1 MTEHKLKEYVYGRD
15 LLDLICDFGRWGG
28 TPQEF
33 VSVLRKMPPRLYSI
47 SSSLAANP
55 DEVHVTVGV
64 VRYTAHGRQR
74 KGVCSN
80 FCAER
85 LQPGVTVPVF
95 IQENDSFR
103 LPDDP
108 DTPIITI
115 GLGMGR
121 PWSRFHAG
129 AGRTRSGGQIVA
141 LFRAGSIS

>member
-1 MTEHKLKEYVYGRD
+1 EALTTQYEITVLSKPLLEKIAQITGNAALRDLVATEHKLKEYVYGRD
-15 LLDLICDFGRWGG
+15 LLDLIRDFGRWGG

-85 LQPGVTVPVF
+85 LQPGVTVPV
-95 IQENDSFR
+95 
-103 LPDDP
+103 
-108 DTPIITI
+108 
-115 GLGMGR
+115 
-121 PWSRFHAG
+121 
-129 AGRTRSGGQIVA
+129 
-141 LFRAGSIS
+141 